1 MSAPALVD
9 WPPPLDVQIRREAH
23 LSPDG
28 RLRWT
33 LSRSWGDGPAVCF
46 IGVNPSTAD
55 HTKDDPTVRRW
66 THFASA
72 WGYRR
77 FVAVNLY
84 PFRTPSVAECRRLAD
99 WQSRGPDWYDRD
111 AIDANLDVVVRE
123 AKAAALTVACW
134 GAAAWDDLWVEHV
147 VEHITTG
154 EEPWPSLYCFG
165 TTESGAPKHPMAR
178 GVHRIRDDQQ
188 PIVWRKP

>member
-1 MSAPALVD
+1 MTR
-9 WPPPLDVQIRREAH
+9 PLDMEIRRSAT
-23 LSPDG
+23 LSVDG

-33 LSRSWGDGPAVCF
+33 LTRSWGDGPAVCF
-46 IGVNPSTAD
+46 IGVNPSAAD

-66 THFASA
+66 THFAAA

-99 WQSRGPDWYDRD
+99 WERNGPDWYARD
-111 AIDANLDVVVRE
+111 DIDQNLDIVVRE

-134 GAAAWDDLWVEHV
+134 GGSAWDEMWVEHV
-147 VEHITTG
+147 VEHIETG
-154 EEPWPSLYCFG
+154 EAPWPALHCFG
-165 TTESGAPKHPMAR
+165 RTESGAPKHPMAR
-178 GVHRIRDDQQ
+178 GLHRIPDDQQ
-188 PIVWRKP
+188 PLVWRPAA